1 MPGFGHCHNPVAFT
15 QLNTMSFIKNC
26 TVVIKNGHVVGMHST
41 QEDAEQQA
49 YELSLEWKRHADCG
63 AEVPAP
69 RLAVLDFNSWM
80 QLQEE
85 FFF

>member
-1 MPGFGHCHNPVAFT
+1 MAST
-15 QLNTMSFIKNC
+15 QLNTMSLIKNC
-26 TVVIKNGHVVGMHST
+26 IVVINNGHVVGMHPN

-49 YELSLEWKRHADCG
+49 YELALEWRRQADCG

-85 FFF
+85 FVF

>member
-1 MPGFGHCHNPVAFT
+1 VAFT
-15 QLNTMSFIKNC
+15 QHNTMSLIKNC
-26 TVVIKNGHVVGMHST
+26 VVVTSNGHVVGMHPN

-49 YELSLEWKRHADCG
+49 YELALEWRRQADCG

-85 FFF
+85 FVF

>member
-1 MPGFGHCHNPVAFT
+1 
-15 QLNTMSFIKNC
+15 
-26 TVVIKNGHVVGMHST
+26 MHPN

-49 YELSLEWKRHADCG
+49 YELALEWRRQADCG

-85 FFF
+85 FVF